1 VTYQAVVV
9 VHYWGLQRA
18 PMLAEGEMQPIRRV
32 WPSERGV
39 VFEVE
44 SPADRVV
51 DLLIDGRRV
60 WSFREPATP
69 PPPELLPDGPT
80 GEHLRFQPWPPVLQS
95 RLTGRFQVGLRPVS
109 TDANSDAPVEATA
122 CLGDGITP
130 ADLTDVYGRPLVVNK
145 WGRLG
150 HTLADAPEGL
160 VDRMLDHMD
169 EIRDLLL
176 DRLGPSVFVTG
187 GTLLGPIRGAGRLI
201 PHDDDADLAYLSDW
215 TSPADVARENFELGR
230 LLCERGY
237 DVIRLSAAHV
247 QMHFTHEGVPDH
259 YVDVF
264 GGFLLDG
271 IWYQHFAIR
280 AEASREQ
287 LLPAG
292 TLVVE
297 GRSEPAPRDPEF
309 MLRQLFGPGWPVPDP
324 AFSFDSLP
332 MAIIDRF
339 STWFPDLHAD
349 RESWED
355 LVLLGDPAAAEQGD
369 RPSAF
374 ADWVDRHTPPDHGI
388 LELGSGLGAD
398 ARALGAR
405 GRLVHAVDFSR
416 FSVEAARARLPE
428 PSPPVTFG
436 VVNLL
441 DLRVVLRLGAECAA
455 ADHPWTIY
463 GRRLLNAVEPP
474 GRDHVFRLCSMLLR
488 GGGAAHF
495 DVVTDPT
502 YTGVPPHLRPTVDDL
517 VQESARHGLVLDEAS
532 RKIEPM
538 TWVGTSEEHLVE
550 LTRMTLRRR
559 P

>member
-1 VTYQAVVV
+1 
-9 VHYWGLQRA
+9 
-18 PMLAEGEMQPIRRV
+18 MLTAGDMQLIRRV

-44 SPADRVV
+44 SPGDRVV

-80 GEHLRFQPWPPVLQS
+80 GEHLRFQPWPAVLQP
-95 RLTGRFQVGLRPVS
+95 RLTGRFRVGLRPVS
-109 TDANSDAPVEATA
+109 EDPATDVAVEATA
-122 CLGDGITP
+122 VLGDGVTP
-130 ADLTDVYGRPLVVNK
+130 ADLTDVHGRPLVVNK

-160 VDRMLDHMD
+160 VDRLLDHMD

-176 DRLGPSVFVTG
+176 DRLGPTVYVTG
-187 GTLLGPIRGAGRLI
+187 GTLLGPLRADGRLI

-215 TSPADVARENFELGR
+215 SSPADVALENFELGR

-237 DVIRLSAAHV
+237 DVIRLSAGHV
-247 QMHFTHEGVPDH
+247 QMHFSHDGVPDH

-264 GGFLLDG
+264 AGFLLDG
-271 IWYQHFAIR
+271 IWYQPFAIR
-280 AEASREQ
+280 AAATREQ
-287 LLPAG
+287 LLPAS
-292 TLVVE
+292 TLMVE
-297 GRSEPAPRDPEF
+297 GRPEPAPREPEF
-309 MLRQLFGPGWPVPDP
+309 MLRELFGAGWRVPDP
-324 AFSFDSLP
+324 AFTFDRLP
-332 MAIIDRF
+332 PAIVDRF
-339 STWFPDLHAD
+339 STWFPGIHAE

-369 RPSAF
+369 RLSAF
-374 ADWVDRHTPPDHGI
+374 ADWVDRHTPRDHGI
-388 LELGSGLGAD
+388 LELGSGLGGD

-405 GRLVHAVDFSR
+405 GRVVHGVDFSR
-416 FSVEAARARLPE
+416 FSVEAARTRLQE
-428 PSPPVTFG
+428 AASRVTFD

-441 DLRVVLRLGAECAA
+441 DIRAVLRLGAACAA
-455 ADHPWTIY
+455 AEHPWTVY

-488 GGGAAHF
+488 RGGAAHF
-495 DVVTDPT
+495 DVVTDAT

-517 VQESARHGLVLDEAS
+517 VHESARHGLVLDEAS